1 MKNNKTEI
9 LLYVGVVFVIILFA
23 FSLFKNIAY
32 PLLWNDEASTAMYG
46 RRVLEYGYPKV
57 HDEKNSLYLLSD
69 TNFNIGIRN
78 PGDIYVA
85 EGWTQYYLAA
95 FGDYFANKT
104 SNLYTKTAILRAPF
118 ALAGFLAIII
128 FGITISLFFKDNK
141 KKAFIA
147 FFLFE
152 LVSISLILHLREVRY
167 YSLILL
173 FSAVLLNVYLR
184 YIVLKTLSYKHYV
197 WITSL
202 FIVLLFHT
210 HYPVAA
216 IFMLTFG
223 FHNLFLSYKTCEKK
237 LSIFVNNFLKLALPL
252 FISLIF
258 IVPSLIYFKTFII
271 TSSIASQSSLG
282 IGNYFFN
289 IFVAFLFF
297 TKFELLYL
305 AIFIKILLFSFLFL
319 ARNNT
324 TKENKILLG
333 VSNFLSL
340 FFCIYILVM
349 ARTIFLFERYIIVL
363 QPVLICI
370 ILLDIVLCWYLFNQI
385 FIKPESINKKQ
396 VPRIFFVIIS
406 IAIWISIIPLMELV
420 KGHFYELTHQYKGP
434 LDFAIPY
441 IKEKFDDP
449 SKIIIATNYEENSY
463 MYYLNSRTT
472 IGYVGNNLEE
482 DRKIEPDV
490 IIIRKYF
497 LGGQQRYLDIFN
509 KFFNDK
515 KYEEV
520 SFPIYEYPFNNIP
533 ELNLSVSHLFKTQFA
548 SKDNEKL
555 YLYIK
560 Q

>member
-258 IVPSLIYFKTFII
+258 IVLSLIYFKTFII

-289 IFVAFLFF
+289 IFVA
-297 TKFELLYL
+297 
-305 AIFIKILLFSFLFL
+305 
-319 ARNNT
+319 
-324 TKENKILLG
+324 
-333 VSNFLSL
+333 
-340 FFCIYILVM
+340 
-349 ARTIFLFERYIIVL
+349 
-363 QPVLICI
+363 
-370 ILLDIVLCWYLFNQI
+370 
-385 FIKPESINKKQ
+385 
-396 VPRIFFVIIS
+396 
-406 IAIWISIIPLMELV
+406 
-420 KGHFYELTHQYKGP
+420 
-434 LDFAIPY
+434 
-441 IKEKFDDP
+441 
-449 SKIIIATNYEENSY
+449 
-463 MYYLNSRTT
+463 
-472 IGYVGNNLEE
+472 
-482 DRKIEPDV
+482 
-490 IIIRKYF
+490 
-497 LGGQQRYLDIFN
+497 
-509 KFFNDK
+509 
-515 KYEEV
+515 
-520 SFPIYEYPFNNIP
+520 
-533 ELNLSVSHLFKTQFA
+533 
-548 SKDNEKL
+548 
-555 YLYIK
+555 
-560 Q
+560 